1 MRQRDIGM
9 RRQPR
14 DSRHCVTWGRR
25 VRRGAASCALGA
37 LLLPAILM
45 GAAGSAAAGPP
56 PPGGGAGCGGA
67 SCWTWVFNY
76 VSYSGNGQE
85 GGRDSGLI
93 PISAIP
99 PPSCWMQSWMTA
111 AEMYNY
117 FETYIAAGN
126 TGGGAAWAPFAAQII
141 ALGKANAPGEWWGSN
156 FDGSLAGSSC
166 VGNLPLIQW
175 VPPGAAPP
183 IGNWLPPRTL
193 AWLALSR
200 LIPAPPRLT
209 TNPAGDSYV
218 DLPTFVT
225 ATIPRGN
232 PLSVTASV
240 PGESETVV
248 ATPLPQGALVLDA
261 PGGTAVSPCGASG
274 SAYSAA
280 QMAATGPGGAIDC
293 GVTYAAPS
301 TGGPYP
307 LSGTLYWQASWNGQ
321 LLAPPPALPGTSAPQ
336 PIVVAEVQSINRGKR
351 P

>member
-9 RRQPR
+9 HRRPR
-14 DSRHCVTWGRR
+14 NMRHRVARGRS
-25 VRRGAASCALGA
+25 VRRAAAVCAALGA
-37 LLLPAILM
+37 IMLPTVVVT
-45 GAAGSAAAGPP
+45 GPAAAGPP
-56 PPGGGAGCGGA
+56 PPGGGGGAGCGGA
-67 SCWTWVFNY
+67 SCWTWALNY
-76 VSYSGNGQE
+76 VTYSGNGYT
-85 GGRDSGLI
+85 GAVNGSISI
-93 PISAIP
+93 PAP
-99 PPSCWMQSWMTA
+99 PCWMQPWMNAT
-111 AEMYNY
+111 EMYSY

-141 ALGKANAPGEWWGSN
+141 SLYQQNAQGEWWGSN

-175 VPPGAAPP
+175 VAAGAAPP
-183 IGNWLPPRTL
+183 LGWIPGNTL
-193 AWLALSR
+193 AYLALSR
-200 LIPAPPRLT
+200 LTPAPPALT

-248 ATPLPQGALVLDA
+248 ATPLPKGALVLNANDFGIVTPA
-261 PGGTAVSPCGASG
+261 CGPSG
-274 SAYSAA
+274 STYSAA
-280 QMAATGPGGAIDC
+280 QMAATGPGGTIDC
-293 GVTYAAPS
+293 GVTYTAPS
-301 TGGPYP
+301 VGGPYP

-321 LLAPPPALPGTSAPQ
+321 LLAPPPPLFATGAPVAV
-336 PIVVAEVQSINRGKR
+336 PVAEVQSINRGQK